1 MYTPCMLCGLLP
13 FIILFRA
20 YLSKKKNIVKQTLFR
35 LEAVVASWDG
45 IKMEFMEKICN
56 LIVEV
61 N

>member
-1 MYTPCMLCGLLP
+1 MLCGFLP